1 MNEKELLATMALGMI
16 PGIGLISARKLKD
29 CMGTAEAIFAQRKE
43 LATLVPGISA
53 RIIEALDAPEAFER
67 AKQELE
73 FVQKHNIECL
83 CFDDEAYPSRLR
95 ECSDAPLLLFYKG
108 NVPLN
113 QQRVINLVGTR
124 HATEYG
130 RRLCTQF
137 INELKELCPDVLIV
151 SGLAYGID
159 ICAHRAALANGM
171 NTVGVLAHGLD
182 RMYPSQHRETAA
194 CMTHQGG
201 LLTEFMSHTSPD
213 RQNFVKR
220 NRIVAGISDATIV
233 VESAAKGGALIT
245 AELATDYNRECFA
258 FPGAVGAPYSEGCN
272 NLIRNNGATLLQNA
286 EEFVQAMQWGEAP
299 AKKTVQRELFPD
311 LTDEEQTVVKYL
323 KDSPEGMQINTLT
336 VRTGLAVN
344 KLCSLLFEL
353 EMKGVVTPLAGGS
366 YRLLS

>member
-1 MNEKELLATMALGMI
+1 
-16 PGIGLISARKLKD
+16 
-29 CMGTAEAIFAQRKE
+29 
-43 LATLVPGISA
+43 
-53 RIIEALDAPEAFER
+53 
-67 AKQELE
+67 
-73 FVQKHNIECL
+73 
-83 CFDDEAYPSRLR
+83 
-95 ECSDAPLLLFYKG
+95 
-108 NVPLN
+108 
-113 QQRVINLVGTR
+113 
-124 HATEYG
+124 
-130 RRLCTQF
+130 
-137 INELKELCPDVLIV
+137 
-151 SGLAYGID
+151 
-159 ICAHRAALANGM
+159 
-171 NTVGVLAHGLD
+171 
-182 RMYPSQHRETAA
+182 
-194 CMTHQGG
+194 MTHQGG

-286 EEFVQAMQWGEAP
+286 EEFVLAMQWGEAP
-299 AKKTVQRELFPD
+299 AKKNVQRELFPE